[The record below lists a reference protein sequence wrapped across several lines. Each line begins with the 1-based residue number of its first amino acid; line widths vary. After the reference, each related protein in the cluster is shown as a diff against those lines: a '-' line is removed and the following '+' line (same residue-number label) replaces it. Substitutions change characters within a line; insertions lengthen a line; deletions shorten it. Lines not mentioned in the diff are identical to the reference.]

1 MFRKFISLEWKSFLR
16 SASFKTNLF
25 LKIIMFLG
33 ALYFMAV
40 FTFLGVGVYYL
51 LEEMGMEP
59 FSTVNRYLL
68 FYLLLD
74 LMFRFFLQK
83 TPVMNIKPL
92 MSMNIRKNSIVKYTL
107 GKSIIS
113 FFNWIHLFF
122 LLPFSI
128 VLIRE
133 GFEVVHVFTWFIA
146 ILSFIF
152 CNNFLNIL
160 SDNNRRLLFFLSA
173 VLVILAGF
181 TYLDT
186 FDVTVYSEEFFTLFY
201 ASSIWL
207 PFPVLFLALLAKI
220 TFSFFRKNLYLDAG
234 LRIKMRQVSS
244 ENFSWLN
251 QFGTLGTFLKNDIKL
266 IKRNKRSRT
275 TVLISVLFIFYGL
288 LFFTGAI
295 EAYEGP
301 VWRIFAGIFV
311 TGGFLFTFGQ
321 FVPSWD
327 SSYYPLMM
335 SQNIQYRDYL
345 NSKWWLMVI
354 ATIITTILSSFYL
367 YFGWEVYL
375 AIVVGAIFNIGV
387 NSHLV
392 LWAGAYIKTPIDLT
406 QTKNVFG
413 NKQAF
418 NAKTLLLSIPKL
430 ILPLILYALG
440 HYLFN
445 PVTGYALVACAGVLG
460 FAFKDKVFTII
471 EKIYK
476 TEKYKTLAA
485 YKEKN

>member
-1 MFRKFISLEWKSFLR
+1 MFLKFISLEWKSFLR

-25 LKIIMFLG
+25 LKILMFLG
-33 ALYFMAV
+33 ALYFIAI
-40 FTFLGVGVYYL
+40 FTFLGVGTYYL
-51 LEEMGMEP
+51 LEKMELEP
-59 FSTVNRYLL
+59 FSTVNRYLI
-68 FYLLLD
+68 FYLLFD

-83 TPVMNIKPL
+83 TPIMNIKPL
-92 MSMNIRKNSIVKYTL
+92 MAMNIGKNSIVKYTL
-107 GKSIIS
+107 GKSMIS
-113 FFNWIHLFF
+113 FFNWVHIFF
-122 LLPFSI
+122 LVPFCVI
-128 VLIRE
+128 LVKE
-133 GFEVVHVFTWFIA
+133 GFNALQVSSWFLAVFA
-146 ILSFIF
+146 FIF

-160 SDNNRRLLFFLSA
+160 SDNNRNLLFFLSA
-173 VLVILAGF
+173 L
-181 TYLDT
+181 
-186 FDVTVYSEEFFTLFY
+186 
-201 ASSIWL
+201 
-207 PFPVLFLALLAKI
+207 LALLAGVSYFKI
-220 TFSFFRKNLYLDAG
+220 LDITAYTEEFFSTFYTSPIWSILPILILGALGWFTFRFFKKNLYLDAG
-234 LRIKMRQVSS
+234 LKTKMRHVSS
-244 ENFSWLN
+244 ENFTWLN

-266 IKRNKRSRT
+266 IKRNKRART
-275 TVLISVLFIFYGL
+275 TVLVSVLFIFYGM

-354 ATIITTILSSFYL
+354 VTIITTILSSFYL

-375 AIVVGAIFNIGV
+375 AIVVGAIYNIGV

-392 LWAGAYIKTPIDLT
+392 LWAGAYIKTPIDLN
-406 QTKNVFG
+406 QNKNVFG

-418 NAKTLLLSIPKL
+418 NSKTLLLTLPK
-430 ILPLILYALG
+430 IGLPLILYAIG
-440 HYLFN
+440 HYAFN
-445 PVTGYALVACAGVLG
+445 PMTGYVIVTVSGIMG
-460 FAFKDKVFTII
+460 FALKDRVFTII
-471 EKIYK
+471 EKVYI

-485 YKEKN
+485 YKQKN